1 MYWRERCWILR
12 LSYIL
17 CQEKGAILL
26 KGEWLSGT
34 LWARDGGVCVH
45 LPENKGVVVVV
56 FGNGLIDMHSLYPTY
71 AVVAQRVMESS

>member
-1 MYWRERCWILR
+1 MV
-12 LSYIL
+12 
-17 CQEKGAILL
+17 
-26 KGEWLSGT
+26 EWDPVGQG
-34 LWARDGGVCVH
+34 WWCVCVH